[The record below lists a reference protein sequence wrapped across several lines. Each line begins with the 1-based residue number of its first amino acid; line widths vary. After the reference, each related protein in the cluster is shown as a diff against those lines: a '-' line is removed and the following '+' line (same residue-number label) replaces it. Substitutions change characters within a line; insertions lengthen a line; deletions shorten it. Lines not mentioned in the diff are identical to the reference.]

1 MLEVAVPNVF
11 CAGQQVESVRVGKR
25 VKVRAPNMLGFE
37 HERAYLFELHAPLL
51 RRTAVSRSGFNRCAS
66 MPGALPEQLTA
77 CRHTRDACRLASDD
91 LS

>member
-1 MLEVAVPNVF
+1 
-11 CAGQQVESVRVGKR
+11 
-25 VKVRAPNMLGFE
+25 MLGFE

-77 CRHTRDACRLASDD
+77 CRHTRDACRRSSDD
-91 LS
+91 LSPRCRREAEMRNLDFYRP